1 MPAFSRSELPELH
14 MFMTIARRRSFRRA
28 AIELGL
34 TTSALSHAMKRL
46 EERMGVRLLH
56 RTARSVVPTP
66 IGERLAQRLE
76 QGFEAIGEALGD
88 VESYR
93 QNPAGELRVNLPR
106 DGARLLIGPVLSQFA
121 EAFPQV
127 RLSLAVEER
136 PVDIVAEGFDAGIRY
151 AGTIP
156 EDMVAMPLTGP
167 LRWVVAG
174 APGYLARHGRPQAP
188 EDLLRHACIRV
199 HLGDGSTFRWELG
212 DGEAMVR
219 LDAQGPLGVNDTE
232 ATIQAAID
240 GVGLAYV
247 LERRALEEVA
257 RGALEIVLPDWAS
270 TGPGF
275 CAYYASRKQTQPGLR
290 QLIDMVR
297 RREGLA

>member
-1 MPAFSRSELPELH
+1 MPAFSRSELPELQ
-14 MFMTIARRRSFRRA
+14 MLVTIARRRSFRRA

-93 QNPAGELRVNLPR
+93 QNPAGELRINVPR
-106 DGARLLIGPVLSQFA
+106 DGARLLIGPVLPQFA

-127 RLSLAVEER
+127 RLSLAVEDR

-174 APGYLARHGRPQAP
+174 SPDYIARHGRPKSP
-188 EDLLRHACIRV
+188 EDLAQHACIRV
-199 HLGDGSTFRWELG
+199 HLGDGTTFKWELG

-219 LDAQGPLGVNDTE
+219 LDVQGPLGVNDTE
-232 ATIQAAID
+232 STVQAAAN

-257 RGALEIVLPDWAS
+257 RGTLEIVLPEWAS